1 VGLLPWHRLAT
12 TRQIGPLRPVSRE
25 GVAKNCENLGI
36 GGRAIPTVYA
46 FGPFRL
52 DEQGDALFRDG
63 EPVALSH
70 RAVALLR
77 ILIDRA
83 GVPVSKDGQR
93 GRASRLRKVT
103 SRFRLL
109 RCAGHLARCPVVKAG
124 L

>member
-1 VGLLPWHRLAT
+1 M
-12 TRQIGPLRPVSRE
+12 QIGPLRPVSRE
-25 GVAKNCENLGI
+25 GVAKSSENLGI
-36 GGRAIPTVYA
+36 GGRAIPTIYK

-52 DEQGDALFRDG
+52 DEEGDALFQG
-63 EPVALSH
+63 TESVALSH

-109 RCAGHLARCPVVKAG
+109 RCVGLSARFPVERTG
-124 L
+124 